1 MASRESFAKDDNFYK
16 RVLNRSLTRFVED
29 LDTTSIL
36 DLLLERDFL
45 SYSQVRD
52 IQELPLTS
60 TRAREILSK
69 VASRGEKGYR
79 IFKKLLR
86 ESKQEHLAEYLGRQ
100 EIDLE
105 KKLMAEKK
113 NEDKGKQGGLQV
125 PAATVKANTGK

>member
-1 MASRESFAKDDNFYK
+1 MNYCKQYI
-16 RVLNRSLTRFVED
+16 D
-29 LDTTSIL
+29 L
-36 DLLLERDFL
+36 FK
-45 SYSQVRD
+45 
-52 IQELPLTS
+52 ELPLTS

-86 ESKQEHLAEYLGRQ
+86 ESKQEHLADYLGRQ

-113 NEDKGKQGGLQV
+113 NEDKGKQVELQV
-125 PAATVKANTGK
+125 PAATVKANAGKSNLNKPDCLSF